1 MRKTGLHHG
10 FAARNIFAQLRSSIE
25 VRLRGLRQVCRNSG
39 SLLPPSDKYAAIEGE
54 ATELKTSKLAGI
66 VGLGK
71 HPKNPAIF
79 TYLKLKNNII
89 W

>member
-1 MRKTGLHHG
+1 MTGKGIHHG
-10 FAARNIFAQLRSSIE
+10 FAARYIFAQLGNSIE

-71 HPKNPAIF
+71 RPKNPA
-79 TYLKLKNNII
+79 TLTNQKLKTV
-89 W
+89 